1 MKLSVVIPAYNEE
14 KLITGCL
21 LKVSE
26 AFAANAAADWTG
38 EIIVVDNNSSDR
50 TAELARA
57 AGGDWL
63 LFVDADSWLSAG
75 TLAEMLDCLRRGRH
89 AGGGCLIGLD
99 DAPRVAKLFIVC
111 WNFISRTVHWAAGSF
126 VFCRSDAFRDTGGFS
141 TDLYA
146 TEEIRFTRDLKRWAE
161 PRGYKFTIL
170 QRHPH
175 VSSGRK
181 FHLYS
186 RGEIVQVC
194 LRSLFRMHR
203 TLRDPGQLALFYDGR
218 R

>member
-1 MKLSVVIPAYNEE
+1 ARAAGARVVFEPVNQISRAR
-14 KLITGCL
+14 
-21 LKVSE
+21 
-26 AFAANAAADWTG
+26 NAG
-38 EIIVVDNNSSDR
+38 
-50 TAELARA
+50 ARA

-161 PRGYKFTIL
+161 AR
-170 QRHPH
+170 
-175 VSSGRK
+175 
-181 FHLYS
+181 
-186 RGEIVQVC
+186 
-194 LRSLFRMHR
+194 
-203 TLRDPGQLALFYDGR
+203 
-218 R
+218 